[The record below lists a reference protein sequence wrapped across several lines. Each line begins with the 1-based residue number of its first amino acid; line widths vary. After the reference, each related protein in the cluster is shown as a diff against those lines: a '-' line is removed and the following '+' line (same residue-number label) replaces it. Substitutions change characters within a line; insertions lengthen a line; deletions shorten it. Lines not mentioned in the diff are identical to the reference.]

1 MSAGQAKL
9 PSAEEGDAIQR
20 DTANWIDVFYR
31 AASEPGACP
40 PWGDLF
46 NRIASQADYGNRK
59 CCNLMRDDAHL
70 NDHDSEAKK
79 RPAPPLVF
87 QTKNIPNSPYSQ
99 RNMMSGS
106 LGLFDKPSLNY

>member
-9 PSAEEGDAIQR
+9 PPTEEGDAVQQV
-20 DTANWIDVFYR
+20 TANRIDVFYR
-31 AASEPGACP
+31 AASEPGACR
-40 PWGDLF
+40 PWVDLF
-46 NRIASQADYGNRK
+46 NRIASHVDYGNRK
-59 CCNLMRDDAHL
+59 CCNLMRVDAHL

-87 QTKNIPNSPYSQ
+87 QTKNISKSACSQ

-106 LGLFDKPSLNY
+106 LGLFDKPS